1 MDAAPG
7 PAPED
12 ASAIAVL
19 IQACPPETRAALVD
33 AWHKHV
39 LTDPESLPAQW
50 ALIHYSLAQFIRT
63 TGERMAEADQALSA
77 KAQDQMTGLEIAF
90 GKAAKAQSD
99 ATAAQDKITTT
110 NKHHTDELKGIIDTA
125 QKTFGTLVQRHGQ
138 AFDEGVRKVEA
149 LAQLAAAAGKQ
160 VESIQYRSQATTKR
174 TYLGAGI
181 LIGVTGTLLFHYL
194 F

>member
-7 PAPED
+7 PAPEA

-39 LTDPESLPAQW
+39 LADPASLPAQW

-63 TGERMAEADQALSA
+63 TGERVADADQALTA
-77 KAQDQMTGLEIAF
+77 KAEDQMTGLEIAF

-110 NKHHTDELKGIIDTA
+110 NKHHADELKGIIDTA

-138 AFDEGVRKVEA
+138 AFDEGVRRVEA

-160 VESIQYRSQATTKR
+160 VESIQHRSQATTKR

>member
-7 PAPED
+7 PVPED
-12 ASAIAVL
+12 TSAIAVL

-39 LTDPESLPAQW
+39 LADPASLPAQW

-63 TGERMAEADQALSA
+63 TGERVAEADQTLTA
-77 KAQDQMTGLEIAF
+77 KAQEQMTGLEIAF
-90 GKAAKAQSD
+90 GKAAKAQTD
-99 ATAAQDKITTT
+99 AAAAQDRIITT
-110 NKHHTDELKGIIDTA
+110 NKNNTDELKGIIDTA
-125 QKTFGTLVQRHGQ
+125 QKAFGTLVQRHGQ
-138 AFDEGVRKVEA
+138 AFEEGVRKVES

-160 VESIQYRSQATTKR
+160 VEAIGHRNQAAVKR
-174 TYLGAGI
+174 NYLGAGI

>member
-1 MDAAPG
+1 MDQAPK
-7 PAPED
+7 PD
-12 ASAIAVL
+12 ASTLAIL

-39 LTDPESLPAQW
+39 LADPESLPAQW

-63 TGERMAEADQALSA
+63 TGERVAEADQTLTA
-77 KAQDQMTGLEIAF
+77 KAQEQMTGLEIAF
-90 GKAAKAQSD
+90 GKAAKAQSE
-99 ATAAQDKITTT
+99 AAAAQDKITTT
-110 NKHHTDELKGIIDTA
+110 NKHHTDALKGIVDAA

-138 AFDEGVRKVEA
+138 AFDESVRRVEV

-160 VESIQYRSQATTKR
+160 VESIQQRSQTTTKR
-174 TYLGAGI
+174 AYLGAGI
-181 LIGVTGTLLFHYL
+181 LIGIAGTLLFHHL